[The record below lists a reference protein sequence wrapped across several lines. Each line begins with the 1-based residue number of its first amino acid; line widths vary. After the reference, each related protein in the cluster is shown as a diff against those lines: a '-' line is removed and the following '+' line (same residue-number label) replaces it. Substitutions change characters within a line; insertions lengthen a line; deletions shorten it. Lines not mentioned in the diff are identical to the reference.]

1 MNENFLDFNELYLK
15 YYSQTDNDWRVGA
28 CYIRVSTDDQVEYS
42 PTSQLKLILKYAL
55 EHQILIKKEHIF
67 HDDGISGTQAIKR
80 DGFKEMI
87 AVAKSKTKPFEI
99 ILVYDFSRFA
109 RNKDESVMFKTLLR
123 KKLGIDVIS
132 ITQPLSDGKERVI
145 LESLYEGMDEYYSL
159 NLSENVK
166 RGKKEKAERGEH
178 NGNPPFGY
186 DYDRNLKRLIIN
198 EEKAKIVK
206 LIYDMFIETQNLRQ
220 IATTL
225 NNLDIK
231 PMRGNEWGTKTLKLI
246 LTNKSYIGKVKHL
259 NDYYNG
265 IHEPIIDIEK
275 FDKAQKIW
283 DYRNEHFKKCKI
295 QVQHNHWLR
304 GILKCSDCGK
314 GMIYFQRKTRT
325 EPIFQCSGY
334 TNGKC
339 FSHQI
344 QVRSVEETILKQIKK
359 DYTDKININIS
370 KKDTYIDDEINLVLS
385 SIRKIDSKFERIKAA
400 YQDGIDSLEEYKIN
414 KEKISSEK
422 NRLENKLNE
431 LQYKNKL
438 ESKKKNIYVKCEQA
452 YKILTDNKIEKQVKF
467 DIAHELFEEILY
479 DKSNDTLLITY
490 K

>member
-1 MNENFLDFNELYLK
+1 MNENFLEFDELYAK
-15 YYSQTDNDWRVGA
+15 YYSQTETGWITGA
-28 CYIRVSTDDQVEYS
+28 CYVRVSTDDQVEYS
-42 PTSQLKLILKYAL
+42 PTSQLKLLLKYAL
-55 EHQILIKKEHIF
+55 EHQILINKEHIF
-67 HDDGISGTQAIKR
+67 HDDGISGTQASKR
-80 DGFKEMI
+80 DGFKKMI
-87 AVAKSKTKPFEI
+87 AVAKSKIKPFEK

-109 RNKDESVMFKTLLR
+109 RNKDESVMYKTLLR

-145 LESLYEGMDEYYSL
+145 LESMYEGMDEYYSL

-206 LIYDMFIETQNLRQ
+206 LIYEMFISTQNLRH

-225 NNLDIK
+225 NDLDIK

-246 LTNKSYIGKVKHL
+246 LTNRSYIGEVKHR
-259 NDYYNG
+259 DIYYKG
-265 IHEPIIDIEK
+265 IHNPIIDVKIFNK
-275 FDKAQKIW
+275 VQKIW
-283 DYRNEHFKKCKI
+283 EYRDEHFKKCKV

-314 GMIYFQRKTRT
+314 GMIFFQRKTRP
-325 EPIFQCSGY
+325 EPIFQCGGY

-344 QVRSVEETILKQIKK
+344 NVHTIEKAILEQLKK
-359 DYTDKININIS
+359 DYTEKIEIKIS
-370 KKDTYIDDEINLVLS
+370 DRTNTIDNEVKLVLS
-385 SIRKIDSKFERIKAA
+385 TLKKIDTKLDRIKSA
-400 YQDGIDSLEEYKIN
+400 YQNGIDSLEEYKIN
-414 KEKISSEK
+414 KERILLEK
-422 NRLENKLNE
+422 SNLEKKLNE
-431 LQYKNKL
+431 LEFKASL
-438 ESKKKNIYVKCEQA
+438 EAKKNNIYIKCENA
-452 YKILTDNKIEKQVKF
+452 YNILKDKTIDTQIKF
-467 DIAHELFEEILY
+467 DISHELFEDIIY

-490 K
+490 R

>member
-1 MNENFLDFNELYLK
+1 MNEKFLDFNELYLK

-80 DGFKEMI
+80 DGFNEMI

-109 RNKDESVMFKTLLR
+109 RNKDESVIFKTLLR

-283 DYRNEHFKKCKI
+283 EYRNEHFKKCKI

-344 QVRSVEETILKQIKK
+344 QVRSVEETILRQIKK

-370 KKDTYIDDEINLVLS
+370 KEDTYIDDEIKLVLS
-385 SIRKIDSKFERIKAA
+385 SLKKIDSKFERIKAA

-414 KEKISSEK
+414 KEKISAEK
-422 NRLENKLNE
+422 NKLENKLNE

-438 ESKKKNIYVKCEQA
+438 ESKKNNIYVKCEQA

>member
-55 EHQILIKKEHIF
+55 EHQIIINKEHIF
-67 HDDGISGTQAIKR
+67 HDDGISGTQATKR

-87 AVAKSKTKPFEI
+87 SVSKSKTKPFEV

-166 RGKKEKAERGEH
+166 RGKREKAERGEH

-206 LIYDMFIETQNLRQ
+206 LIYEMFIATQNLRH

-246 LTNKSYIGKVKHL
+246 LKNRSYIGEVKYE
-259 NDYYNG
+259 NNYYKG

-275 FDKAQKIW
+275 FDKVQKIW
-283 DYRNEHFKKCKI
+283 EYRDEHFKKCKI

-304 GILKCSDCGK
+304 GILKCSNCGK
-314 GMIYFQRKTRT
+314 GMIYFQRKNRT

-334 TNGKC
+334 SNGKC

-344 QVRSVEETILKQIKK
+344 QVRLVEENILKQVKK

-370 KKDTYIDDEINLVLS
+370 NQENYIDDEIKLVLS

-431 LQYKNKL
+431 LQYQNKL
-438 ESKKKNIYVKCEQA
+438 EFKKNNIYVKCEQA

>member
-55 EHQILIKKEHIF
+55 EHQIIINKEHIF
-67 HDDGISGTQAIKR
+67 HDDGISGTQATKR

-87 AVAKSKTKPFEI
+87 SVSKSKTKPFEV

-123 KKLGIDVIS
+123 KKLGIDVVS

-145 LESLYEGMDEYYSL
+145 LESMYEGMDEYYSL

-166 RGKKEKAERGEH
+166 RGKREKAERGEH

-198 EEKAKIVK
+198 QEKAKIVK

-231 PMRGNEWGTKTLKLI
+231 PMRGKEWGTKTLKLI
-246 LTNKSYIGKVKHL
+246 LMNRSYIGEVKYE
-259 NDYYNG
+259 NNYYKG

-275 FDKAQKIW
+275 FDKVQKIW
-283 DYRNEHFKKCKI
+283 EYRNEHFKKCKV

-304 GILKCSDCGK
+304 GILKCGDCGK

-344 QVRSVEETILKQIKK
+344 QVRTVEETILKQIKK

-370 KKDTYIDDEINLVLS
+370 KQDNYIDDEIKLVLS
-385 SIRKIDSKFERIKAA
+385 SIKKIDSKFERIKAA

-422 NRLENKLNE
+422 NKLENKLTE
-431 LQYKNKL
+431 LQYQNKL
-438 ESKKKNIYVKCEQA
+438 ESKKNNIYVKCEQA
-452 YKILTDNKIEKQVKF
+452 YKILTDEKIDKQVKF